1 MTNTIIV
8 IIFTYFISKIV
19 MRMNVKHSIIDWN
32 YFYVIG
38 YSNLTYLND
47 FTLLIIF
54 MIIATIVKMV
64 YSPILEENRF
74 KMVPSQRGHIQQ
86 CML

>member
-1 MTNTIIV
+1 
-8 IIFTYFISKIV
+8 
-19 MRMNVKHSIIDWN
+19 MRMNVKTALLIGII
-32 YFYVIG
+32 FYVIG

-54 MIIATIVKMV
+54 MIIATIGEMV
-64 YSPILEENRF
+64 YSQFLKKIVLKWFLLIKE
-74 KMVPSQRGHIQQ
+74 GHIQQ